1 MSMATIV
8 AQPSRRV
15 LNESDMYRELPPP
28 PPIAAHVMCLWT
40 REGPAAGRVLPDG
53 CVDIVWTG
61 ERLLVAGP
69 ATRATVPRVSPDVTK
84 VGVRFRTGAAAQ
96 ALGLPAAELRDESI
110 TLEHI
115 WGARGRELAER
126 AADAPSAEH
135 RLRLLSSAVADAPAP
150 DPLVRAA
157 VRELAAPGVRVFELC
172 KSLFVSERQ
181 LRRRIEEAVGYSPRT
196 LARVLRLQRFLML
209 AERGGD
215 ELARL
220 AAEAGYADQSHLTR
234 ECSELAG
241 LPAGALL
248 AAGAAPAGERVS

>member
-1 MSMATIV
+1 MV
-8 AQPSRRV
+8 AQPRRRV

-53 CVDIVWTG
+53 CADIVWTG

-69 ATRATVPRVSPDVTK
+69 ATRAVVPQVSAAATK
-84 VGVRFRTGAAAQ
+84 VGIRFRTGAAAQ
-96 ALGLPAAELRDESI
+96 ALGLPAVELRDESVA
-110 TLEHI
+110 LEEI
-115 WGARGRELAER
+115 WGARGRELSER
-126 AADAPSAEH
+126 ATDAPSARD

-157 VRELAAPGVRVFELC
+157 VRELADPRVRVFELC
-172 KSLFVSERQ
+172 RSLFISERQ

-196 LARVLRLQRFLML
+196 LARVLRLQRFLRL
-209 AERGGD
+209 AERD
-215 ELARL
+215 REDLARL
-220 AAEAGYADQSHLTR
+220 AADAGYADQSHLTR

-248 AAGAAPAGERVS
+248 AAGAVPAGERFS

>member
-1 MSMATIV
+1 MV
-8 AQPSRRV
+8 AQPRRRV

-40 REGPAAGRVLPDG
+40 RDGPAAPRVLPDG
-53 CVDIVWTG
+53 CADIVWTG
-61 ERLLVAGP
+61 QRLLVAGP
-69 ATRATVPRVSPDVTK
+69 ATRPVVPQVSPDATK
-84 VGVRFRTGAAAQ
+84 VGIRFRTGAAAH

-110 TLEHI
+110 ELEEI
-115 WGARGRELAER
+115 WGAHGRELAER
-126 AADAPSAEH
+126 AADAPSTQD

-157 VRELAAPGVRVFELC
+157 VRELADPRVRVFELC
-172 KSLFVSERQ
+172 RSLFISERQ

-209 AERGGD
+209 AERDGGD
-215 ELARL
+215 LARL
-220 AAEAGYADQSHLTR
+220 AADAGYADQSHLTR

-241 LPAGALL
+241 LSAGALL
-248 AAGAAPAGERVS
+248 AAGAAPAGERFS